1 MSYELFIAKRYIK
14 SKHKLNFITI
24 ISVISTLGITLGVA
38 ALIVVLSVFNGFG
51 GLVTSI
57 LVNFDPHIRI
67 TAAAEEGHD
76 KMLSAGS
83 RLKSISSISSIHPF
97 VSGKAFITKGDL
109 YSIVDLKGIDFTSK
123 DKWSIQSSLKYGH
136 LLRTKEN
143 SATGEVTETDPDGII
158 LGLNLAT
165 KLTSLIGDTV
175 YLTSFNDLSRSA
187 VSFAVPYSKKMV
199 VRGVFESNNNDYD
212 FYSVFTSLQ
221 NAQEVLGLGD
231 DIHGYEIR
239 LDDISKSNDV
249 KQQISGVLDKRLF
262 SVDSWYD
269 LHRDLYMMMQIER
282 WAAYVIV
289 SLIIAVASFNLLG
302 SMSMS
307 VIEKKKDIGIL
318 RSMGAKDKSIMR
330 IFMFEGLIVGVL
342 GTISGSI
349 LGLLIVLAQKYL
361 KFYPLDPT
369 KYIIDALPVE
379 LRLGDFFAVA
389 FMSLLL
395 SFLASLYPARRS
407 LKITLLDAIKWE

>member
-76 KMLSAGS
+76 QMLAAGS
-83 RLKSISSISSIHPF
+83 RLKSVSSISSVHPF

-109 YSIVDLKGIDFTSK
+109 YSIVDLKGIDFSSK
-123 DKWSIQSSLKYGH
+123 DNWSIQSSLKYGH
-136 LLRTKEN
+136 LLKTKEN
-143 SATGEVTETDPDGII
+143 PSTGEVTDTDPDGII

-239 LDDISKSNDV
+239 LNDISKSNDV
-249 KQQISGVLDKRLF
+249 KKQISGMLDKKLF

-330 IFMFEGLIVGVL
+330 IFMFEGLIVGIV

-407 LKITLLDAIKWE
+407 LKISLLDAIKWE